1 MVLAISELALVLV
14 VAGATAVGA
23 AIGGAITGLVTLKA
37 EDKRQAFSRELEER
51 RLREKAGDRIAEMR
65 VAVRLVLEELQRVAS
80 LMNAELNLDE
90 AGVVH
95 MSLLRTAWDEH
106 REVLA
111 RSVSSDAWT
120 AVARAYGGLEIFRP
134 VLEDG
139 TIRHASLRDLVEAVE
154 AAVDA
159 LLPYAATTSFP
170 IDRGVAPPAAAQD
183 EEEEGPQAQPGQQRT
198 QRT

>member
-95 MSLLRTAWDEH
+95 MRLLRTAWDEH

-120 AVARAYGGLEIFRP
+120 AVARAYGGAGDLPTGARRRNHSACLSARP
-134 VLEDG
+134 C
-139 TIRHASLRDLVEAVE
+139 
-154 AAVDA
+154 
-159 LLPYAATTSFP
+159 
-170 IDRGVAPPAAAQD
+170 RG
-183 EEEEGPQAQPGQQRT
+183 R
-198 QRT
+198 